1 MPKPIDNQRGREI
14 RKLNHQQ
21 TVEAIE
27 LLKNE
32 YQRLPT
38 VKEIHDLTGISIVTL
53 YQDQYVR
60 DNLMLRT
67 YKHKKRQTKTFSAS
81 TTTNNKLPTLTSLY
95 PDFKDDPVEQYT
107 AYIKDTYFAHSEPVK
122 EVQTDMAMSVK
133 NFVTLYFQQAI
144 NRLTL
149 DGTLT
154 ESKHKPGY
162 FHQSK
167 SEPVTIPAYE
177 HESTATE
184 DVALDNHE
192 EDAPGMFDS
201 PGWAIGTEEDVDN
214 AIKHFEQESTVAP
227 QKSYIILDQY
237 NKQYFYSSDDTL
249 DDDLMAILK
258 TNGSLKLTVYA
269 PVKIA
274 QNIPVVEDII
284 NNKRNIH

>member
-1 MPKPIDNQRGREI
+1 MPKPIDNHHGRET

-67 YKHKKRQTKTFSAS
+67 YKHKKRQAKPLPTNATAS
-81 TTTNNKLPTLTSLY
+81 YKLPTLTSLY
-95 PDFKDDPVEQYT
+95 PDLKGDPVEQYA

-122 EVQTDMAMSVK
+122 EVQTDMATSVK
-133 NFVTLYFQQAI
+133 NFVSLYFQQAI
-144 NRLTL
+144 NRLRL
-149 DGTLT
+149 DGTIT

-167 SEPVTIPAYE
+167 PEPVTIPAYE
-177 HESTATE
+177 HQSTSTD
-184 DVALDNHE
+184 DVALDTTE
-192 EDAPGMFDS
+192 EEAPGIFDS
-201 PGWAIGTEEDVDN
+201 AGWAIGTEEDVDN
-214 AIKHFEQESTVAP
+214 AIKQFEQESTVAP
-227 QKSYIILDQY
+227 QKSYVIFDQY
-237 NKQYFYSSDDTL
+237 MKQYAYTSDDTL

-258 TNGSLKLTVYA
+258 KNGNLKLTVYV

-274 QNIPVVEDII
+274 QNIAVVEDITI
-284 NNKRNIH
+284 KKNIH